1 VLLHGQAA
9 RHNVGEGRL
18 PKVLS
23 ILMYHEVSPVS
34 RPGFAKYVIGPR
46 EFLWQ
51 IQWLKRM
58 GFTAIT
64 LDQLCT
70 ARLWGGPFPKRP
82 VLITFDDGFADS
94 ARYAAPVLLEHGFTA
109 TYFVVTD
116 FVGRSSNWLMR
127 ERRLVLPM
135 MAWSAMRELQAH
147 GIRFGAHS
155 RSHPRLTELR
165 DAACREEL
173 VGARHALEDGL
184 GEIVQHL
191 AYPFGCYDAR
201 VRDLAEEAGYRTAC
215 TTVPGRSGSE
225 DLLQL
230 RRVPVNGGESRMNFI
245 SRLLTGRTFAAF
257 LRAKISGSSETSES
271 KLAS

>member
-1 VLLHGQAA
+1 
-9 RHNVGEGRL
+9 
-18 PKVLS
+18 
-23 ILMYHEVSPVS
+23 MYHEVSHVS
-34 RPGFAKYVIGPR
+34 RPGFGKYVIGTR

-58 GFTAIT
+58 GFTAVT
-64 LDQLCT
+64 LDQLHT
-70 ARLWGGPFPKRP
+70 ARGWGRPFPKRP

-94 ARYAAPVLLEHGFTA
+94 ARYAAPILLEHGFTA

-116 FVGRSSNWLMR
+116 FIGRSSNWLIS
-127 ERRLVLPM
+127 EGRLALPM

-165 DAACREEL
+165 DSDCREEL
-173 VGARHALEDGL
+173 VGARYALEDGL
-184 GEIVQHL
+184 GQMVQHL

-230 RRVPVNGGESRMNFI
+230 RRVPVNGGESRMKFI
-245 SRLLTGRTFAAF
+245 SRLLTGLTPAAF
-257 LRAKISGSSETSES
+257 LRAKMSGSCETRETEQTSLDS
-271 KLAS
+271 AMG